1 VKLAHRLLLQS
12 LAIVGVMVVS
22 VVVIIDN
29 QLYSS
34 ITEQAVQDLAGE
46 AKFLA
51 TQWKSGV
58 DPDSLA
64 DEAGAAMGHRVT
76 LIDSAGH
83 VVGDSEFDGP
93 ALKAL
98 ENHSNRPEVIEA
110 RKNGVGSIRR
120 MSPSTGEEQLYVAVK
135 APRGIARVSVTTR
148 AVEEIFARARSGVL
162 VAGLISFL
170 LAAILAVLFSRAVS
184 RPITDLRDVAR
195 SLAAGER
202 KRYPALAAP
211 GEVGDL
217 ADAVHRLAEQLE
229 ARISALA
236 AEQSILSALV
246 ETLNE
251 GVLAISPSHEVVRIN
266 DTGRRLLSI
275 RRPIPFGID
284 FLPRDATLRSA
295 ISLALSGTETEP
307 EEVVIGETT
316 LSLTARP
323 LANGGAVV
331 ALFDLT
337 PIRKLEAVRR
347 DFVANVS
354 HELRTPLTIIGG
366 FAETLQDRDVPPA
379 MRAEFAKTIFS
390 NAQRMQRIVDELLD
404 LSRIETGHWKPRPQ
418 LIPLA
423 DVASEVFGRVGASAK
438 AKGIT
443 LDIAIE
449 PGAETIYADRT
460 ALEQILLNLVE
471 NAIRHT
477 GEGGRITIRTTRDGD
492 GVSLAVGDTGS
503 GIPPE
508 HLPRIFERFYRA
520 DSGRSR
526 DAGGTGLGLAIV
538 RHLVEAHGG
547 TVRAD
552 STVGVGTT
560 ISIFFPGAPVTPQ
573 S

>member
-1 VKLAHRLLLQS
+1 MKLAHRLLLQS

-46 AKFLA
+46 ARFLA

-120 MSPSTGEEQLYVAVK
+120 MSPSTGEEQLYVAVN

-162 VAGLISFL
+162 LAGLISFL

-195 SLAAGER
+195 ALAAGER

-251 GVLAISPSHEVVRIN
+251 GVMAISPSHEVVRIN

-275 RRPIPFGID
+275 HRPIPFGID

-307 EEVVIGETT
+307 EEVVIGEAT

-418 LIPLA
+418 LIRIA
-423 DVASEVFGRVGASAK
+423 DVASEVFGRVGASAN
-438 AKGIT
+438 AKSIT
-443 LDIAIE
+443 LDIEIE
-449 PGAETIYADRT
+449 PEAETIYADRT
-460 ALEQILLNLVE
+460 ALEQILLNLLE

-526 DAGGTGLGLAIV
+526 EAGGTGLGLAIV

-560 ISIFFPGAPVTPQ
+560 VSIFFPGAPITPQ

>member
-1 VKLAHRLLLQS
+1 MKLAHRLLLQS
-12 LAIVGVMVVS
+12 LAIIAVMVIS
-22 VVVIIDN
+22 VVVIIDI
-29 QLYSS
+29 QLHSS
-34 ITEQAVQDLAGE
+34 IIEQTTHDLAGE
-46 AKFLA
+46 ARLLA
-51 TQWKSGV
+51 TQWRSGV

-64 DEAGAAMGHRVT
+64 DEAGVATGHRIT
-76 LIDSAGH
+76 LIDSTGH

-93 ALKAL
+93 ALQGL
-98 ENHSNRPEVIEA
+98 ENHSNRPEVVDA
-110 RKNGVGSIRR
+110 RKNGVGSVRR

-135 APRGIARVSVTTR
+135 APRGVARVSVTTV
-148 AVEEIFARARSGVL
+148 AVEEIFARARNGVL

-184 RPITDLRDVAR
+184 KPIVDLSNVAR

-202 KRYPALAAP
+202 NRHPALSAP

-251 GVLAISPSHEVVRIN
+251 GVIAISPSREVVRIN

-275 RRPIPFGID
+275 ARPIPFGID
-284 FLPRDATLRSA
+284 FLPREATLRSA

-307 EEVVIGETT
+307 EEIVIGDTT

-323 LANGGAVV
+323 LVNGGAVV

-366 FAETLQDRDVPPA
+366 FAETLQDRDVPPG
-379 MRAEFAKTIFS
+379 MRAEFARTILA
-390 NAQRMQRIVDELLD
+390 NTQRMQRIVDELLD
-404 LSRIETGHWKPRPQ
+404 LSRIETGHWKPRPEA
-418 LIPLA
+418 IHIADLA
-423 DVASEVFGRVGASAK
+423 AEVFGRVAASAK
-438 AKGIT
+438 AKGVT
-443 LDIAIE
+443 LDTAFDA
-449 PGAETIYADRT
+449 GALTIYADRT

-477 GEGGRITIRTTRDGD
+477 GEGGRITTRTVREGD
-492 GVSLAVGDTGS
+492 GVSLSVGDTGS
-503 GIPPE
+503 GIAPE

-526 DAGGTGLGLAIV
+526 EAGGTGLGLAIV
-538 RHLVEAHGG
+538 RHLVQAHGG
-547 TVRAD
+547 SVRAE
-552 STVGVGTT
+552 SVMGAGTT
-560 ISIFFPGAPVTPQ
+560 IRIFFPDGATAAQ